1 MKRLVR
7 WTDVVQPFLASGS
20 DPIALFDRYLKTS
33 IKLLFNMY
41 FRHYHRHETLKMKK
55 TFNFATHASAK
66 EQRFAVA
73 LGVFVEVFSY
83 KSYKHSVTEP

>member
-1 MKRLVR
+1 MVQNPSLCL
-7 WTDVVQPFLASGS
+7 TDISKPQSNYS
-20 DPIALFDRYLKTS
+20 S
-33 IKLLFNMY
+33 IY

-73 LGVFVEVFSY
+73 LGVFVGVFPY

>member
-1 MKRLVR
+1 
-7 WTDVVQPFLASGS
+7 
-20 DPIALFDRYLKTS
+20 
-33 IKLLFNMY
+33 
-41 FRHYHRHETLKMKK
+41 MKK

-73 LGVFVEVFSY
+73 LGVFVGVFPY